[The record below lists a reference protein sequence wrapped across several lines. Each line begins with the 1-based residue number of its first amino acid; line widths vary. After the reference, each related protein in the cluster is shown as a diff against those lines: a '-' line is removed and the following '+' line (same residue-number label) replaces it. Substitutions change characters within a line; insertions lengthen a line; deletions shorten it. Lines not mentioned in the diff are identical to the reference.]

1 MRLSTNHQLTLPWV
15 VKDPKTVID
24 ETDLWRDLD
33 QVIRHFPDA
42 QQELLPGLKWGVCYQ
57 LYTPAFWKL
66 QYLLNSF
73 SVSNNA
79 HRISDNIVEEVVLC
93 ILGGYGIPSE
103 IGMVAFERLRKEEI
117 IRKDI
122 PLEKIAC
129 ALTRPFETGNN
140 KLIRYRFAN
149 QKAKYIYSF
158 LNRSDLEIIPEHDDL
173 ALRKWLMTING
184 IGPKTASWIT
194 RNWLRSE
201 RVAILD
207 IHILRAGVI
216 TGFFSRKFNLVTEYY
231 DLENKYLNFCKFLEV
246 RPSDMDAII
255 WSYMKKNNKLALNIL
270 SSIT

>member
-1 MRLSTNHQLTLPWV
+1 MRLIANQQTKLFQSTINPPQEV
-15 VKDPKTVID
+15 D
-24 ETDLWRDLD
+24 ETSFWKNKLMN
-33 QVIRHFPDA
+33 QFPNA
-42 QQELLPGLKWGVCYQ
+42 NEELLPGLKWGLCYQ

-73 SVSNNA
+73 SSESNV
-79 HRISDNIVEEVVLC
+79 HRISNNLIEEIILC

-103 IGMVAFERLRKEEI
+103 MGNMAFEKLKKSNAIKPGVSFEEVFDVL
-117 IRKDI
+117 KQ
-122 PLEKIAC
+122 
-129 ALTRPFETGNN
+129 PFQITES
-140 KLIRYRFAN
+140 KFVRYRFSH
-149 QKAKYIYSF
+149 QKATYIHAF
-158 LNRSDLEIIPEHDDL
+158 LSRSDLDRIPEHDDL
-173 ALRKWLMTING
+173 RLRNWLITLKG

-216 TGFFSRKFNLVTEYY
+216 TGFFTRNFNITTEYY
-231 DLENKYLNFCKFLEV
+231 DLESKYLNFCYFLEV

-255 WSYMKKNNKLALNIL
+255 WSYMKKNNKLALNVL

>member
-1 MRLSTNHQLTLPWV
+1 MRLQTNHQLTLPWV
-15 VKDPKTVID
+15 VSKQNVID
-24 ETDLWRDLD
+24 ETDLWKDLN
-33 QVIRHFPDA
+33 QVIKHFPNEN
-42 QQELLPGLKWGVCYQ
+42 QELLPGLKWGFCYQ

-73 SVSNNA
+73 SVDKNV
-79 HRISDNIVEEVVLC
+79 HRISANITEEIVLC

-103 IGMVAFERLRKEEI
+103 MGMMAFERFKNEEL
-117 IRKDI
+117 IRKGVSF
-122 PLEKIAC
+122 EMVSIA
-129 ALTRPFETGNN
+129 LNRPFQVGQT
-140 KLIRYRFAN
+140 KSIRYRFAN
-149 QKAKYIYSF
+149 QKAKYIHDF
-158 LNRSDLEIIPEHDDL
+158 LNRNDLDAIPEHDDL
-173 ALRKWLMTING
+173 SLRNWLMTLKG

-207 IHILRAGVI
+207 VHILRAGMI
-216 TGFFSRKFNLVTEYY
+216 TGFFSRKFNIATEYY
-231 DLENKYLNFCKFLEV
+231 DLENKYLAFCKFLEV

>member
-1 MRLSTNHQLTLPWV
+1 MRLQTNHQLTLPWV
-15 VKDPKTVID
+15 VSKPHTDID
-24 ETDLWRDLD
+24 ETDLWKDLN
-33 QVIRHFPDA
+33 QVIKHFPNEN
-42 QQELLPGLKWGVCYQ
+42 QELLPGLKWGVCYQ

-73 SVSNNA
+73 SVEKNA
-79 HRISDNIVEEVVLC
+79 HRISANITEEIVLC

-103 IGMVAFERLRKEEI
+103 MGIIAFERFKNENL

-122 PLEKIAC
+122 SLERVSS
-129 ALTRPFETGNN
+129 ALSRPFQISKN
-140 KLIRYRFAN
+140 KYVKYRFAN
-149 QKAKYIYSF
+149 QKAKYIHNF
-158 LNRSDLEIIPEHDDL
+158 LNRNDLENIPEHDDL
-173 ALRKWLMTING
+173 SLRKWLMTLKG

-207 IHILRAGVI
+207 IHILRAGMI
-216 TGFFSRKFNLVTEYY
+216 TGFFSRKINIVTEYY
-231 DLENKYLNFCKFLEV
+231 DLETQYLNFCHFLEV